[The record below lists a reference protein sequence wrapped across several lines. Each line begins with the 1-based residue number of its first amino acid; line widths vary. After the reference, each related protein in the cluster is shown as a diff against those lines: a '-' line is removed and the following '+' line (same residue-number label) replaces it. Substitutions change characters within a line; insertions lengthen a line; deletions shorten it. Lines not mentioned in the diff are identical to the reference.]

1 MFELMGI
8 MYDALLAMNFFH
20 LGLSL
25 LVIYITLKL
34 ALGLW
39 LLIAMFVIAL
49 FAVFAVVAYHITD
62 WAFDRKQPDKDKVR
76 KEDIK

>member
-25 LVIYITLKL
+25 LVIYIVLKL

-39 LLIAMFVIAL
+39 FLITMFVIAL
-49 FAVFAVVAYHITD
+49 FAVFAVIAYHIVD
-62 WAFDRKQPDKDKVR
+62 WAFDRKQPDEDKVR